1 MRAINLVTHCLACEG
16 MDENNLKKYNLCE
29 SHSEKS
35 NVRKDEEKDLKRF
48 VSNSNFNSF
57 LLYEYYFWNYS
68 IRYVKDNSLKII
80 PSCSYIEKKLIK
92 LPNSSD
98 FLHK

>member
-57 LLYEYYFWNYS
+57 LLYEYYFWKPFGECD
-68 IRYVKDNSLKII
+68 RGTKR
-80 PSCSYIEKKLIK
+80 CKKSK
-92 LPNSSD
+92 HRFGN
-98 FLHK
+98 

>member
-48 VSNSNFNSF
+48 VSNSNFLIHFCYMNIIF
-57 LLYEYYFWNYS
+57 GIIVY
-68 IRYVKDNSLKII
+68 LK
-80 PSCSYIEKKLIK
+80 YLKNLIY
-92 LPNSSD
+92 
-98 FLHK
+98 

>member
-35 NVRKDEEKDLKRF
+35 NVRKD
-48 VSNSNFNSF
+48 
-57 LLYEYYFWNYS
+57 
-68 IRYVKDNSLKII
+68 
-80 PSCSYIEKKLIK
+80 
-92 LPNSSD
+92 
-98 FLHK
+98 